1 MGSAAHCLAA
11 MARGGLNVVLGDC
24 ADRAGVSL
32 RGADVLV
39 RGDAGAQAGYRMQS
53 GTLVIGGN
61 AGENLGHQLRGGS
74 IYIRGEAKSISPD
87 IEEARLREPDRLK
100 LSLLLMKAG
109 IKASALKEFRVYR
122 TPG

>member
-1 MGSAAHCLAA
+1 
-11 MARGGLNVVLGDC
+11 
-24 ADRAGVSL
+24 
-32 RGADVLV
+32 
-39 RGDAGAQAGYRMQS
+39 MQS